1 MKLRH
6 FRNGKELPWIL
17 NDPHY
22 DFDFQQNAHLPKEV
36 TVLPGDQLTIGM
48 TTLLHKYTLIH
59 QLTCQ

>member
-22 DFDFQQNAHLPKEV
+22 DFDFQQNAHLPAEV

-48 TTLLHKYTLIH
+48 ITLSIR
-59 QLTCQ
+59 